1 MGRSRKKSLNI
12 TLVLSIV
19 FSVICIIAVLSVRVG
34 DQKKSLQPTYIKLE
48 VKDEI
53 YDDIKPKASEK
64 DLIKEDFKEDKTTK
78 DNNLQKVTEDR
89 SENYQEISVED
100 KKTTA
105 IDSKLEN
112 KIRSFF
118 EELNCSIE
126 EGWIIN
132 IPSVYSLNWIKRR
145 LDNTL
150 SEIGYSIKDT
160 TIYLNGKE
168 VLKLEF
174 KKMPSKG
181 KVAIIIDDVGRATRL
196 NGILQEIKLPLNI
209 SILPKQREGSN
220 MSLIGKKEGWD
231 VLLHLP
237 MEPKEKSWVD
247 STFITTNMGKEEIKE
262 KVDNYLKSLPYVQ
275 GINNH
280 MGSLATADENIMTS
294 VLSIIKERGLYFVD
308 SLTISNSVGE
318 KVARDINLNRFA
330 KRDVFIDNLDE
341 REYIRAQIDHLVEI
355 SIRKG
360 FAIGIGH
367 LRENTLLTIRDYEWN
382 NKGIELILLS
392 DIL

>member
-34 DQKKSLQPTYIKLE
+34 DQKKSLQPTYIKPE